1 MNMDGKPD
9 LPLGVAEDHGLGDG
23 QSVVQITKSIKLPLL
38 PLYCHKELLYP
49 LQSQLITEGVR
60 HSNRKKQNTKRHL
73 VLITAIIHLLYSCQM
88 GICLIQW
95 DLYLRVHA

>member
-60 HSNRKKQNTKRHL
+60 HNRKKTDYKETFSVDNSYHSFPVQ
-73 VLITAIIHLLYSCQM
+73 LLNGNSPH
-88 GICLIQW
+88 I
-95 DLYLRVHA
+95 